1 MKNWVKI
8 FPIAFCLT
16 VFALLI
22 LFYLTRAELYANL
35 GSYYTKK
42 DNYVA
47 AQNYYEKSYLLGNKN
62 KDFREKYV
70 NLLINSPLT
79 IDAQERLVSI
89 AEDGQKDQA
98 NESARYFLYNL
109 KREIHNKY
117 PNNYIQQ
124 ASYNQKVIHWGKMPI
139 TYSIKQMK
147 DVPPDIIKAV
157 NDAFDSWERASS
169 ARIRFE
175 RVSINPDIAVSFTN
189 NKIKSPN
196 PGEKYVIAYTLPDL
210 SSNKLNEMNVVLN
223 LSNVDREPF
232 TPNQI
237 YNTSLHEI
245 FHALGFLGHSF
256 DKENVMYVSQSNEVI
271 VNNERREISDAD
283 KSTLELFYKI
293 RPDITNASELHYE
306 YIPYPVM
313 GDNADVSYAKADE
326 AKKYINKAP
335 KVPSGYI
342 DLAQALINQK
352 DYDEAV
358 SNLQK
363 ALYLSKNDDTKY
375 LVLYNLALVYY
386 FDKEYDFAL
395 FYVNKAKEIKDDDE
409 LHLLNAEIYKNNNN
423 KKMAA
428 KEYMYLLS
436 KNPDNIEYVINLT
449 NIYISKHDY
458 LNARKVL
465 KQYIKRNPQEK
476 KNPRFKPC
484 RLLLL

>member
-1 MKNWVKI
+1 
-8 FPIAFCLT
+8 
-16 VFALLI
+16 
-22 LFYLTRAELYANL
+22 
-35 GSYYTKK
+35 
-42 DNYVA
+42 
-47 AQNYYEKSYLLGNKN
+47 
-62 KDFREKYV
+62 
-70 NLLINSPLT
+70 
-79 IDAQERLVSI
+79 
-89 AEDGQKDQA
+89 
-98 NESARYFLYNL
+98 
-109 KREIHNKY
+109 
-117 PNNYIQQ
+117 
-124 ASYNQKVIHWGKMPI
+124 
-139 TYSIKQMK
+139 
-147 DVPPDIIKAV
+147 
-157 NDAFDSWERASS
+157 
-169 ARIRFE
+169 
-175 RVSINPDIAVSFTN
+175 
-189 NKIKSPN
+189 
-196 PGEKYVIAYTLPDL
+196 
-210 SSNKLNEMNVVLN
+210 
-223 LSNVDREPF
+223 
-232 TPNQI
+232 
-237 YNTSLHEI
+237 
-245 FHALGFLGHSF
+245 
-256 DKENVMYVSQSNEVI
+256 
-271 VNNERREISDAD
+271 
-283 KSTLELFYKI
+283 
-293 RPDITNASELHYE
+293 
-306 YIPYPVM
+306 M

>member
-8 FPIAFCLT
+8 FPIVFCLA
-16 VFALLI
+16 VFALFL

-42 DNYVA
+42 DNYIA

-79 IDAQERLVSI
+79 IEAQERLVSI

-124 ASYNQKVIHWGKMPI
+124 ASYNQKIIHWGKMPI

-147 DVPPDIIKAV
+147 DVSPEIIKAV

-175 RVSINPDIAVSFTN
+175 RVSINPDITVTFTN

-210 SSNKLNEMNVVLN
+210 SSNKLNGMNVVLN
-223 LSNVDREPF
+223 LLNVDGEPF

-256 DKENVMYVSQSNEVI
+256 EKENVMYISQSNEVI
-271 VNNERREISDAD
+271 VSNERREISDAD

-293 RPDITNASELHYE
+293 RPDITNAKELHYE

-313 GDNADVSYAKADE
+313 GDSADVSYAKADE

-363 ALYLSKNDDTKY
+363 ALYLAKNDDTKY

-386 FDKEYDFAL
+386 FDKEYDLAL
-395 FYVNKAKEIKDDDE
+395 FYANKAMEIKDDEE
-409 LHLLNAEIYKNNNN
+409 LHLLKAEIYKNSNN

-428 KEYMYLLS
+428 KEYMFLLS

-465 KQYIKRNPQEK
+465 KQYVKRNPQEK